1 MTQVAIQQPTQ
12 EPPRIVVKQKSPLL
26 KVVKLFKKYPMIPLG
41 GFMVLVLIVV
51 ALLAT
56 PLSTHD
62 PIHQYSSGLS
72 AMGTPVGPNHQFI
85 LGTDS
90 LGRDVYSRVIHGT
103 TVSLTVG
110 VFASF
115 ISLFIG
121 VALGVISGFFGK
133 WIDTVIMRITDIILA
148 FPFLLFVIALV
159 AVLKPSVTNVYLAI
173 GVLGWAQMARVVR
186 GEVLKVRE
194 SEYVQAARSFGTS
207 SFFIIIQ
214 EVIPNI
220 MAPVIV
226 MGTLAVGQNIMLEA
240 ALSFLG
246 IGVQLPTPSWGNMLQ
261 EGMQVYTM
269 APWMI
274 YAPGIALLWATIGF
288 NLLGDGLRD
297 WLDPTL

>member
-1 MTQVAIQQPTQ
+1 MSQVVSPQPVQ
-12 EPPRIVVKQKSPLL
+12 GQPLIGVKRQSSFN
-26 KVVKLFKKYPMIPLG
+26 KVFKLFRKYPMIPLG
-41 GFMVLVLIVV
+41 GFMVLVLVIV
-51 ALLAT
+51 ALFANQ
-56 PLSTHD
+56 LSTHN
-62 PIHQYSSGLS
+62 PLTQYTSGLS
-72 AMGTPVGPNHQFI
+72 AMGTPIGPNHTFI

-115 ISLFIG
+115 ISLVIG

-133 WIDTVIMRITDIILA
+133 WVDMVIMRITDIILA

-159 AVLKPSVTNVYLAI
+159 AVLKPSVTNVYFAI

-186 GEVLKVRE
+186 GEVLKVKE

-207 SFFIIIQ
+207 NAQIIIQ
-214 EVIPNI
+214 EVLPNI

-274 YAPGIALLWATIGF
+274 YGPGIALLWATIGF